1 MHRGFLAAAASSAAT
16 AFASISS
23 IHFLR
28 VGDVTARLPACR
40 AMILLAHKLCA
51 GLAAPCSAFSRRW
64 MSASGVERENRGSRD
79 AGDQCREL
87 SAGGRAW
94 RGVLMTRGR
103 AQPPPTGPHPPIWLV
118 SKIVLSAR
126 RCVYALFKPSDV
138 RSLRPKNALHRT
150 GRWRRAKFQKSKT
163 FSRDLTLYPPMSS
176 RR

>member
-40 AMILLAHKLCA
+40 AMILLAHQSLRS
-51 GLAAPCSAFSRRW
+51 LAAPCSALSRRW

-87 SAGGRAW
+87 SAGVRASRCEKEGLFSPSRHDGRLCRR
-94 RGVLMTRGR
+94 RGPR
-103 AQPPPTGPHPPIWLV
+103 
-118 SKIVLSAR
+118 
-126 RCVYALFKPSDV
+126 
-138 RSLRPKNALHRT
+138 
-150 GRWRRAKFQKSKT
+150 
-163 FSRDLTLYPPMSS
+163 
-176 RR
+176 

>member
-1 MHRGFLAAAASSAAT
+1 MHRGLLAAAASSAAT

-51 GLAAPCSAFSRRW
+51 GLAAPCSALTRRW

-87 SAGGRAW
+87 SAGVRAW

-126 RCVYALFKPSDV
+126 RCD
-138 RSLRPKNALHRT
+138 RM
-150 GRWRRAKFQKSKT
+150 
-163 FSRDLTLYPPMSS
+163 DED
-176 RR
+176 